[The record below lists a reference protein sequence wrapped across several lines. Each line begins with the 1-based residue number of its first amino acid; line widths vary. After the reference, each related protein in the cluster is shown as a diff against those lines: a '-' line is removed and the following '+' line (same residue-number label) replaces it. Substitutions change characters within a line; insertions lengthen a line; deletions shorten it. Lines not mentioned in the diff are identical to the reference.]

1 MTKSELIQ
9 QALTEYETANGR
21 PATDAVKI
29 AQKLNRKGRSA
40 SVDIV
45 PEAKDAADVADEAEL
60 LAYVRSEDPDNDGSQ
75 PIKLGASH
83 RISKAKK
90 NATNNEK
97 LDALWQE
104 KNAEG
109 IIAKRGSDTSYL
121 YRADFGTDTL
131 QREVTTTTETP
142 SRAEVEL
149 GEGVMISR
157 KDVVNEMKA
166 N

>member
-9 QALTEYETANGR
+9 QALTEWETAQGR
-21 PATDAVKI
+21 PCTDAVKL
-29 AQKLNRKGRSA
+29 AQLLNRKGQSA
-40 SVDIV
+40 SIDIV
-45 PEAKDAADVADEAEL
+45 PEAKDADDVADEQEL
-60 LAYVRSEDPDNDGSQ
+60 LAYVRSEDPDNDGTE

-109 IIAKRGSDTSYL
+109 IIAKRGGDMSYL
-121 YRADFGTDTL
+121 YREDFGTDTL

-149 GEGVMISR
+149 GDGVTISR
-157 KDVVNEMKA
+157 DDVATEMKA